1 MAATEPP
8 GHDHGRQR
16 RWDGSAWI
24 PAAAAILGTLVGGF
38 ATYIGN
44 QQLQNHQ
51 IAQEEARQTDSA
63 RAIARLLMNEYQTDL
78 KRIAYMTAAGEYEPT
93 SYSRHTFVTRIGLED
108 RKLLAGQLSA
118 RHWIKV
124 SAAAQEI
131 EVVAG
136 DLESHR
142 GRGAVGPYE
151 HETLTEASTACSAA
165 FEALRPLAEGVS
177 SS

>member
-1 MAATEPP
+1 MAVTEPP
-8 GHDHGRQR
+8 GHDHGRRR

-38 ATYIGN
+38 ATYVGN
-44 QQLQNHQ
+44 QQLQDHQ
-51 IAQEEARQTDSA
+51 IAQEEARQTASA
-63 RAIARLLMNEYQTDL
+63 RAIARLLMNEYQIDIKHIT
-78 KRIAYMTAAGEYEPT
+78 YMRGAGEYQPA

-136 DLESHR
+136 DLEAHR
-142 GRGAVGPYE
+142 GRGTVGPYE
-151 HETLTEASTACSAA
+151 LETLTEADTACSQA
-165 FEALRPLAEGVS
+165 FEALRPLGENES